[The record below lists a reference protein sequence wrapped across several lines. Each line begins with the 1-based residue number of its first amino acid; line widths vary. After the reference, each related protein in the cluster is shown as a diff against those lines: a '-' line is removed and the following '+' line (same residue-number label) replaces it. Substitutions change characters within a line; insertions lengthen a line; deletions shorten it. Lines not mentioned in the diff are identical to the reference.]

1 MKTYLALD
9 VGGSSIKYALIQEDS
24 TILEKS
30 SVPTPMDTMDHFVET
45 IGTIYDQYKDRIEGM
60 AISMPGIINPEI
72 GYAFTGGALRYI
84 DKMNI
89 VDILKERCPINIT
102 IGNDAKCAANAE
114 IGYGNLR
121 DIQDGAVVIL
131 GTGIGGCLIK
141 DHKVHTGR
149 HFSLWRVFFCENKLF
164 RWY

>member
-45 IGTIYDQYKDRIEGM
+45 IGTIYDQYKDRVEGM

-89 VDILKERCPINIT
+89 VDILKEDVQSI
-102 IGNDAKCAANAE
+102 
-114 IGYGNLR
+114 
-121 DIQDGAVVIL
+121 
-131 GTGIGGCLIK
+131 
-141 DHKVHTGR
+141 
-149 HFSLWRVFFCENKLF
+149 
-164 RWY
+164 